1 MAKPQEKVS
10 FLERLKQIGQ
20 VFAFTAKQ
28 DKWFVPLIIAAV
40 LIPLALT
47 VLLVLL
53 AWAGCGSRSAS
64 WSTLLA
70 ALIVLNLRSNTAMMN
85 AAEGQ
90 PGAAASIIENM
101 RGDWRVRP
109 AASST
114 TQFDMVHMVIGRP
127 GVILLGEGHPQRVRT
142 LIGQEKRR
150 LSKVIG
156 NAPMYDYVIGQRRGR
171 ASIRKLRTTMMRLP
185 RNLTGKDVN
194 ALDKRLGALMA
205 RPQMPKGAIPKNM
218 RPAAR
223 ACASTAPADAAG
235 APRRRAGKRG
245 REHVRHRR
253 LASESGPEDSVIEAT
268 AGLAS
273 GRTSLEGVAAMSAN
287 VCVDLPVLRK
297 GDKGGIVRL
306 QQMLNVFVGHGEEHS
321 TVVPLNDDGE
331 FGSKRRKR
339 AVKRSKQATP
349 AR

>member
-10 FLERLKQIGQ
+10 FRERLKQIGQ

-28 DKWFVPLIIAAV
+28 DKWFVPLIAAAV

-47 VLLVLL
+47 VLFVLL
-53 AWAGCGSRSAS
+53 DFGWVWIPIGIMV
-64 WSTLLA
+64 TLLA

-90 PGAAASIIENM
+90 PGAAASIMENM

-114 TQFDMVHMVIGRP
+114 TQFDMIHIVIGRP
-127 GVILLGEGHPQRVRT
+127 GVILLGEGQTQRVRT
-142 LIGQEKRR
+142 LLGQEKRR

-156 NAPMYDYVIGQRRGR
+156 NAPMYDYVIGSAEGEL
-171 ASIRKLRTTMMRLP
+171 SIRKLRTTMMKLP

-218 RPAAR
+218 RPGGKGMR
-223 ACASTAPADAAG
+223 QQR
-235 APRRRAGKRG
+235 PR
-245 REHVRHRR
+245 
-253 LASESGPEDSVIEAT
+253 
-268 AGLAS
+268 
-273 GRTSLEGVAAMSAN
+273 
-287 VCVDLPVLRK
+287 
-297 GDKGGIVRL
+297 
-306 QQMLNVFVGHGEEHS
+306 
-321 TVVPLNDDGE
+321 
-331 FGSKRRKR
+331 
-339 AVKRSKQATP
+339 
-349 AR
+349 